1 MNVQASH
8 SEPGSN
14 ATVSNSL
21 SPCRILRSKISILT
35 RQRSRKTFFCSGS
48 GNLQEESWVGAMLE
62 SFVHPS
68 FSAML
73 ACISIW
79 QCSSLKGSSTVKA
92 ARLLASSMRAF
103 SHVSMPPARSSAGW
117 VGLHVP
123 VLDGGAALNSA
134 GWLGLQDRILDERA
148 TAGTV
153 RAHAGAHLLIQHV
166 EMQ

>member
-1 MNVQASH
+1 
-8 SEPGSN
+8 
-14 ATVSNSL
+14 
-21 SPCRILRSKISILT
+21 
-35 RQRSRKTFFCSGS
+35 
-48 GNLQEESWVGAMLE
+48 
-62 SFVHPS
+62 
-68 FSAML
+68 
-73 ACISIW
+73 
-79 QCSSLKGSSTVKA
+79 
-92 ARLLASSMRAF
+92 
-103 SHVSMPPARSSAGW
+103 MPPARSSAGW